1 MRPNRTAAA
10 AIGTLTLAGALF
22 AAAPAQAATPK
33 PAASKGAPKGDG
45 SKAICKRLPE
55 TDKRIAAAITRLG
68 GDATVPGS
76 IARLEQRVANAKAE
90 GHTEVYTYLNN
101 RLTFRKNL
109 LPTLKARQTDLKSVS
124 TWCAS
129 QSAAGSQK

>member
-10 AIGTLTLAGALF
+10 AIGTLTLAGVLV
-22 AAAPAQAATPK
+22 AAPAQAATPK

-68 GDATVPGS
+68 ADATVPGS

-90 GHTEVYTYLNN
+90 GHTEVYT
-101 RLTFRKNL
+101 
-109 LPTLKARQTDLKSVS
+109 
-124 TWCAS
+124 
-129 QSAAGSQK
+129 

>member
-10 AIGTLTLAGALF
+10 AIGTLTLAGVLV
-22 AAAPAQAATPK
+22 AAPAQAATPK

-68 GDATVPGS
+68 ADATVPGS

-109 LPTLKARQTDLKSVS
+109 LPTLKARQTDLKSVG

-129 QSAAGSQK
+129 QNAAGSQK